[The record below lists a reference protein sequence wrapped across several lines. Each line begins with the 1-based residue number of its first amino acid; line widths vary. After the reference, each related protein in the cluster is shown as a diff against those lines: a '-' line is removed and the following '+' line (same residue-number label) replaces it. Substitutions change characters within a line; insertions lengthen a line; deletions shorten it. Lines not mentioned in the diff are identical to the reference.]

1 MGWGFSTVCFC
12 DSEVDIMIG
21 RYNKEAV
28 NMEIREEALVR
39 ILNGVETVLDTE
51 GMLKEVR
58 RKKLEEVAIV
68 FGADS
73 ETAGRLAQEIVKKTE
88 NKRKAKDKKKA
99 MPMLDSDAFTEGLDD
114 LSEKMKHSDHDQL

>member
-1 MGWGFSTVCFC
+1 M
-12 DSEVDIMIG
+12 EVKDEVLA
-21 RYNKEAV
+21 K
-28 NMEIREEALVR
+28 
-39 ILNGVETVLDTE
+39 ILNGVEKVL
-51 GMLKEVR
+51 GMEEMPKEFRLQKLK
-58 RKKLEEVAIV
+58 EVAIV